1 MSCGA
6 HVGSVG
12 SAPVCTPARRS
23 LGSSRCAVAPRA
35 RPAPPPCTHV
45 GRPRRVLQ
53 PLRPRAAR
61 CRAEHAAHALHLEA
75 RSSAAHAPRSGPGKP
90 RHPDRRR
97 PATATWNIL
106 CCCVWLPEL
115 FRFLH
120 RPRLPLGGPCEAP
133 LKRGIRGSSG
143 RNNVTTESRLAA
155 RRRQPWLASSRAS
168 SRSTST
174 GRAPP
179 PAARARHPH
188 PKSPAPW
195 AHRGRNRRPR
205 PRAACAWRCL
215 PRDAPAHPR
224 RASRPYRQVSLH
236 VRPAPEGPRR
246 TVSSWAAAPEPAP
259 ARVRGRA
266 RATGS

>member
-1 MSCGA
+1 MGLWTGRSAQEIRQELQRARARARVRHTGKATGISPGPGVGGRGDGGGGVAANVTADARLALGLRVDGGREGGGEGGRPVGGAGGVDVDLQTQRRRVSRCRKGNGNGHMRERASARERRRGVEIGRNTGMSSCWKVRMSCGA

-115 FRFLH
+115 FRFY
-120 RPRLPLGGPCEAP
+120 
-133 LKRGIRGSSG
+133 ID
-143 RNNVTTESRLAA
+143 
-155 RRRQPWLASSRAS
+155 LAS
-168 SRSTST
+168 RS
-174 GRAPP
+174 GVHAKR
-179 PAARARHPH
+179 
-188 PKSPAPW
+188 
-195 AHRGRNRRPR
+195 
-205 PRAACAWRCL
+205 L
-215 PRDAPAHPR
+215 
-224 RASRPYRQVSLH
+224 
-236 VRPAPEGPRR
+236 
-246 TVSSWAAAPEPAP
+246 
-259 ARVRGRA
+259 
-266 RATGS
+266 

>member
-1 MSCGA
+1 MPEREWEWAYERESEGERRRGVEIGRNTGMSSCWKVRMSCGA

-97 PATATWNIL
+97 PA
-106 CCCVWLPEL
+106 
-115 FRFLH
+115 
-120 RPRLPLGGPCEAP
+120 RLPGTFCAVVCGCQSYF
-133 LKRGIRGSSG
+133 GFYID
-143 RNNVTTESRLAA
+143 
-155 RRRQPWLASSRAS
+155 LAS
-168 SRSTST
+168 RS
-174 GRAPP
+174 GVHAKR
-179 PAARARHPH
+179 
-188 PKSPAPW
+188 
-195 AHRGRNRRPR
+195 
-205 PRAACAWRCL
+205 L
-215 PRDAPAHPR
+215 
-224 RASRPYRQVSLH
+224 
-236 VRPAPEGPRR
+236 
-246 TVSSWAAAPEPAP
+246 
-259 ARVRGRA
+259 
-266 RATGS
+266 